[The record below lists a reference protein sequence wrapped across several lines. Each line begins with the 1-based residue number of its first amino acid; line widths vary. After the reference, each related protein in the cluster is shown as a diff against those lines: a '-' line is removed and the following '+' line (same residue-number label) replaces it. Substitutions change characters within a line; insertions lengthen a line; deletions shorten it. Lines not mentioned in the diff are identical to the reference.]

1 MERSGKDSANVANG
15 DVSAIDETAL
25 VARARQADD
34 LAWEQLVRQ
43 HQQAVFRLAYLILGD
58 MATRSEAEDVA
69 QEVFIR
75 AYLKLDQFDAERPL
89 QPWLLGI
96 AANLARN
103 RRRSVGRYWGALRRW
118 LQAHPDPAVTT
129 MDLDERTEAQ
139 LLWRAVQQL
148 RSRAQEVVYL
158 RYFLELS
165 EAETA
170 ATLDIP
176 AGTVKSRLHRALKQ
190 LRAVIEMEFPELAD
204 AFMESE

>member
-1 MERSGKDSANVANG
+1 MELSGKDSANVANG
-15 DVSAIDETAL
+15 DVCAIDETAL

-34 LAWEQLVRQ
+34 LAWERLVRQ

-69 QEVFIR
+69 QEAFIR
-75 AYLKLDQFDAERPL
+75 AYLKLDQFDAARPL

-103 RRRSVGRYWGALRRW
+103 RRRSVGRYWAALRRW
-118 LQAHPDPAVTT
+118 LQAHPDPDVTT
-129 MDLDERTEAQ
+129 VNLDERTEAR
-139 LLWRAVQQL
+139 LLWQAVQKL
-148 RSRAQEVVYL
+148 RSRAREVVYL

-176 AGTVKSRLHRALKQ
+176 AGTVKSRLYYGLRALRLK
-190 LRAVIEMEFPELAD
+190 LEEMGVVG
-204 AFMESE
+204 

>member
-1 MERSGKDSANVANG
+1 MELSGKDSANVANG
-15 DVSAIDETAL
+15 DVSAVDEIAL
-25 VARARQADD
+25 VARARQADE
-34 LAWEQLVRQ
+34 LAWERLVRQ

-69 QEVFIR
+69 QEAFIR

-103 RRRSVGRYWGALRRW
+103 RRRSVGRYWAALRRW

-129 MDLDERTEAQ
+129 MGLDERTEAR
-139 LLWRAVQQL
+139 LLWQAVQKL
-148 RSRAQEVVYL
+148 RFRAREVVYL

-204 AFMESE
+204 AFVESE